1 MKEYIKPEAQLVTFE
16 SEEITASSDLSRIDY
31 DGGDV
36 SNILNASEEFWG

>member
-16 SEEITASSDLSRIDY
+16 SEEITSDLSRIDY